1 MNVTMIRNAMRCAI
15 ALTLLGAAVGAASE
29 QSAVTTGKWGGDGIE
44 ITITASG
51 ARIQYDCA
59 AGSVDEPIVVNR
71 AGTFAARGTHAFGRG
86 GPRNPGQPPPKRNPA
101 RYEGTLQG
109 DVMQLKV
116 SLPDLGRT
124 VGEFTLRRGQRARL
138 DRCG

>member
-1 MNVTMIRNAMRCAI
+1 MNVAMARNAVRCAI
-15 ALTLLGAAVGAASE
+15 GLAVLTAAVGSAAE
-29 QSAVTTGKWGGDGIE
+29 QSAVTTGNWGGDGIE

-59 AGSVDEPIVVNR
+59 AGIVDEPIVVNR
-71 AGTFAARGTHAFGRG
+71 AGTFTARGTHAFGRG

-124 VGEFTLRRGQRARL
+124 VGEFTLKRGQRARL